1 MVISTTGATI
11 RFQKHPTGTQK
22 LGVGFKSFL
31 EFSPLFNWG
40 KMNPF
45 LTHISSDGLVD
56 STTNPRKEFY
66 HLLVALLDY
75 CVARLPASMVK
86 PGPSG
91 PIMAI
96 MLGSSITMRRIYNIR
111 EVKKFATKQRNQ
123 RNHIR

>member
-1 MVISTTGATI
+1 
-11 RFQKHPTGTQK
+11 
-22 LGVGFKSFL
+22 
-31 EFSPLFNWG
+31 
-40 KMNPF
+40 MNPF

-91 PIMAI
+91 EHGDHVGI
-96 MLGSSITMRRIYNIR
+96 IYHH
-111 EVKKFATKQRNQ
+111 AT
-123 RNHIR
+123 HI